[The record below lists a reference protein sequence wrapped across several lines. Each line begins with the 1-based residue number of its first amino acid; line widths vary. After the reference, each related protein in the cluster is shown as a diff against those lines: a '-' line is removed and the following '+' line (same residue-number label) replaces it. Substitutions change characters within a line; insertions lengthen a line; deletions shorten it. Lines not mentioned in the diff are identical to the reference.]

1 MQKTWKV
8 PPVAVQEQ
16 AHWKLLLVQHQTNVT
31 ATLEP
36 ENFAAM
42 VGYALMVASFEPVV
56 EVERMPAEMTE
67 SLPAESASVV
77 ITSV

>member
-1 MQKTWKV
+1 M
-8 PPVAVQEQ
+8 
-16 AHWKLLLVQHQTNVT
+16 
-31 ATLEP
+31 EP